1 MKMKLKMKPNLN
13 GLDWK
18 MMEKIG
24 KLYII
29 MLIII
34 LLITKKIAFIII
46 SI

>member
-1 MKMKLKMKPNLN
+1 MKMKLKMKPNLS

-34 LLITKKIAFIII
+34 LLITKKIVYIII